1 MLLSLF
7 VNVRLLIKFN
17 LCSEEEKR
25 FCFVCLL
32 NKNVWQI
39 IIFSQDID
47 QRKKWKLYEKEIW
60 FLNSR
65 RKGEKSNSFWDRI
78 CHNQDSVLQEAI
90 FI

>member
-32 NKNVWQI
+32 NKNV
-39 IIFSQDID
+39 
-47 QRKKWKLYEKEIW
+47 
-60 FLNSR
+60 
-65 RKGEKSNSFWDRI
+65 
-78 CHNQDSVLQEAI
+78 
-90 FI
+90 